1 MKALMMTI
9 KQTLSAWLRIL
20 KSWIKSKYEPQ
31 SQQNFDLY
39 EDHRWVP
46 SEPEPPKGNDLPI
59 FDLEHDVLVL
69 PLDFD
74 PTTLSTPSRI
84 TLELLEEM
92 QKVIRVTSLT
102 QPAIIKIR

>member
-1 MKALMMTI
+1 
-9 KQTLSAWLRIL
+9 
-20 KSWIKSKYEPQ
+20 
-31 SQQNFDLY
+31 
-39 EDHRWVP
+39 VP
-46 SEPEPPKGNDLPI
+46 DVAEETAEPEGDDLPI